1 MDGPIFSDFLIG
13 PCENPTLREPLALA
27 SFAILGHF
35 WPTPPPLHL
44 TSKTAARGKT
54 CPGASADTWPLRCPT
69 NSPSVCLQNERLPS
83 SLLRFSFFPLLFFK
97 RVEPSGRPESGQN
110 YSVAQ
115 GVEALPVYLI
125 SFPTSNGKLFCLF
138 GHPISALIPN
148 AENEIRLAS
157 LFTPTSAQPCRDT
170 PCFRKG
176 GGERE
181 RRAFSRYRGIQEV
194 RNPFESPSPGRPSTR
209 RPAKRSFCRR
219 CNLLFPS
226 PSAAAAAVAASV
238 KDN

>member
-1 MDGPIFSDFLIG
+1 MSASLHPFSG
-13 PCENPTLREPLALA
+13 
-27 SFAILGHF
+27 
-35 WPTPPPLHL
+35 
-44 TSKTAARGKT
+44 
-54 CPGASADTWPLRCPT
+54 
-69 NSPSVCLQNERLPS
+69 SPSFPFFS
-83 SLLRFSFFPLLFFK
+83 SKESSRVVDPNRDRIIRWHKALK
-97 RVEPSGRPESGQN
+97 RCR
-110 YSVAQ
+110 Y
-115 GVEALPVYLI
+115 YLI